1 MKEVYT
7 PQDVANICHVAPRTV
22 AKWIDSGRLKGYR
35 IPGSQ
40 HRRVPRDRLVAFLTE
55 HGMPLGELEEPAA

>member
-35 IPGSQ
+35 IPG
-40 HRRVPRDRLVAFLTE
+40 
-55 HGMPLGELEEPAA
+55 